1 MYIIFSPIGNYY
13 PAWYDIGIVKEKGNS
28 MTYTKK
34 QILAMYIREAFDTGV
49 TDNKSEAKEYAKTM
63 FEVDFEENSIV
74 KVGRHYQLANQL
86 I

>member
-1 MYIIFSPIGNYY
+1 
-13 PAWYDIGIVKEKGNS
+13 

-49 TDNKSEAKEYAKTM
+49 TDNKSEAKEYAETM
-63 FEVDFEENSIV
+63 FEVDYLENNLI
-74 KVGRHYQLANQL
+74 KVGRRYKLANQL

>member
-1 MYIIFSPIGNYY
+1 
-13 PAWYDIGIVKEKGNS
+13 

-49 TDNKSEAKEYAKTM
+49 TDSNSEAKEYAETM
-63 FEVDFEENSIV
+63 FDVDLEENSIV
-74 KVGRHYQLANQL
+74 KVGCHYQLENQL